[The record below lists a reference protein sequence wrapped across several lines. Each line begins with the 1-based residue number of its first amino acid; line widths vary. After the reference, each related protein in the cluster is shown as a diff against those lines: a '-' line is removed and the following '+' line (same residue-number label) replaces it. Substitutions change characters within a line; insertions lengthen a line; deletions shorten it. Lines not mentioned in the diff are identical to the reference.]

1 MIELVGSDRVMVG
14 SDYCFDMG
22 YERPVE
28 IVTGL
33 KNLSEDDIANILAEN
48 ARRLLRLNP

>member
-1 MIELVGSDRVMVG
+1 MLG

-28 IVTGL
+28 VITRLRGL
-33 KNLSEDDIANILAEN
+33 SRSDQARILGGN
-48 ARRLLRLNP
+48 ASRLLRLG

>member
-1 MIELVGSDRVMVG
+1 MLG

-28 IVTGL
+28 FLEQI
-33 KNLSEDDIANILAEN
+33 NIGSAKRKMILGEN
-48 ARRLLRLNP
+48 AAKLLKL

>member
-1 MIELVGSDRVMVG
+1 MIG

-28 IVTGL
+28 VVTAL
-33 KNLSEDDIANILAEN
+33 KLNRSDQEKILGGN
-48 ARRLLRLNP
+48 AKRLLRLT